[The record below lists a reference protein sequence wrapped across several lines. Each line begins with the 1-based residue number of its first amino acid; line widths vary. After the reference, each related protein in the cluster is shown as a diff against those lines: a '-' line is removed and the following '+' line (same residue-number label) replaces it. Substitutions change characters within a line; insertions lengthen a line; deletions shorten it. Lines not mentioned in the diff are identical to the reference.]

1 MIGKDG
7 SIMRSLKKHKLNLY
21 KKFLEDPKKTKRRR
35 KLAAAFFPAFTAFL
49 LVTVSVLSLKYTERS
64 LEDRISAMRE
74 VLLSEEIQTKAAAV
88 SEYNSGAAVLKK
100 ETDRIALFSLIS
112 DSYPSIGTSEIETVI
127 ACSSADMS
135 ITDISFSQ
143 DEGEMIFT
151 LRVSNVKNIPEY
163 VRKLKATELFSAV
176 TYSGYSESYDGSYS
190 VTAIM
195 KRSPVYDDT
204 SFYGYINESV
214 KNR

>member
-1 MIGKDG
+1 MKH
-7 SIMRSLKKHKLNLY
+7 LKKHKLNLY
-21 KKFLEDPKKTKRRR
+21 KKFLEDPKKSERRR
-35 KLAAAFFPAFTAFL
+35 KFFAAFFPAFMVL
-49 LVTVSVLSLKYTERS
+49 LIVGVSAASLKYREIS
-64 LEDRISAMRE
+64 LENQIAAGRE
-74 VLLSEEIQTKAAAV
+74 TLTSEEIRSKAAAAR
-88 SEYNSGAAVLKK
+88 EYKSGAAILKN

-127 ACSSADMS
+127 ACSSPDMS

-163 VRKLKATELFSAV
+163 VRRLKATELFSAV
-176 TYSGYSESYDGSYS
+176 TYSGYSETYDGSYT
-190 VTAIM
+190 VTAVM
-195 KRSPVYDDT
+195 KRNPVYDDT

-214 KNR
+214 KSR

>member
-1 MIGKDG
+1 MKH
-7 SIMRSLKKHKLNLY
+7 LKKHKLNLY
-21 KKFLEDPKKTKRRR
+21 KKFLEDPKKSERRR
-35 KLAAAFFPAFTAFL
+35 KFFAAFFPAFMVFL
-49 LVTVSVLSLKYTERS
+49 IVGVSAASLKYREIS
-64 LEDRISAMRE
+64 LENQIAAGRE
-74 VLLSEEIQTKAAAV
+74 TVTSDEIRSKAAAAR
-88 SEYNSGAAVLKK
+88 EYRKGAAVLKK

-127 ACSSADMS
+127 ACSSPDMS

-163 VRKLKATELFSAV
+163 VRRLKATELFSAV
-176 TYSGYSESYDGSYS
+176 TYSGYSESFDGSYT
-190 VTAIM
+190 VTAVM
-195 KRSPVYDDT
+195 KRSNVYDDS